1 MILQRVFM
9 SKKILYVDMDGVLV
23 DFKSA
28 FSKIPQETL
37 EKYKDKDDIPS
48 IFSLMDPMEGAIES
62 YQILSQYFDTYILS
76 TSPWE
81 NPTASSDKVAWVKKY
96 LGKAGYKRLILSHH
110 KNLNKGDYII
120 DDRDARGVDR
130 FEGKHIHFGPDGK
143 YKTWDDVMTYLMG
156 EIT

>member
-120 DDRDARGVDR
+120 DDRDARGVKQ
-130 FEGKHIHFGPDGK
+130 FEGEHIHFGPDGK

-156 EIT
+156 KIT

>member
-96 LGKAGYKRLILSHH
+96 LGKAAYKRLILSHQLFRYFH
-110 KNLNKGDYII
+110 
-120 DDRDARGVDR
+120 
-130 FEGKHIHFGPDGK
+130 
-143 YKTWDDVMTYLMG
+143 
-156 EIT
+156 

>member
-62 YQILSQYFDTYILS
+62 YQILYIE
-76 TSPWE
+76 T
-81 NPTASSDKVAWVKKY
+81 AWVD
-96 LGKAGYKRLILSHH
+96 GARE
-110 KNLNKGDYII
+110 II
-120 DDRDARGVDR
+120 PP
-130 FEGKHIHFGPDGK
+130 KSS
-143 YKTWDDVMTYLMG
+143 
-156 EIT
+156 